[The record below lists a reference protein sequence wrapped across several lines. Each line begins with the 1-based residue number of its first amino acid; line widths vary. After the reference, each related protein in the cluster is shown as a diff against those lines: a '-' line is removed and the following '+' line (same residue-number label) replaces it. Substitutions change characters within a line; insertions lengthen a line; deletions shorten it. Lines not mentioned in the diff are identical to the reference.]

1 LVVSQHH
8 HVGHPAK
15 LSVEALY
22 ICVLL
27 VLVCNGCA
35 KEVKPCNAKMHI
47 IVEQKA
53 RIVQIFT
60 EQEADEIF
68 EYKHGLP
75 ACVTKGNNQCRISL
89 TFRQIKEV

>member
-1 LVVSQHH
+1 
-8 HVGHPAK
+8 
-15 LSVEALY
+15 
-22 ICVLL
+22 
-27 VLVCNGCA
+27 VCNGCA

-68 EYKHGLP
+68 EYIMTINKLVAVHLM
-75 ACVTKGNNQCRISL
+75 K
-89 TFRQIKEV
+89 